1 MLSSVYV
8 SIVDG
13 IGSHQDRPGST
24 TKNRRRGRRKD
35 AKTKRRKDARLAR
48 QRNAEAR
55 LRGLW
60 ANGMQ
65 ASGGDGGKL
74 PSRRGRSI
82 GISIFMGLSRLRA
95 TVPRGT

>member
-1 MLSSVYV
+1 M
-8 SIVDG
+8 VDETG
-13 IGSHQDRPGST
+13 AHRST
-24 TKNRRRGRRKD
+24 GLHEESTKSAAG
-35 AKTKRRKDARLAR
+35 KTKRRKDVRLAR